1 MSEEQSKQ
9 PNSEQPKPE
18 KTPSATPQEKGAA
31 KPSLLQKVLGVVRSF
46 LPEAISQKLPD
57 GVLAGAIAAIF
68 LLLLTLPLVLPTG
81 DGATEV
87 AEVAAIEEPQLPPEA
102 IAPEE
107 SPLPVEE
114 VSPEISLS
122 EEIAED
128 EPSSSTLVAPEPTE
142 PIEVTPAPVPKLTPE
157 QYLVV
162 AIKHQIS
169 DITNQYGG
177 GVIESIEV
185 NFPASLL
192 VVQLSNDWYDLDE
205 TEQDEL
211 ANKMFQQARD
221 LDFKKL
227 EAVDPEGVLL
237 AREPVIG
244 SEMIIM
250 QRSLWEL

>member
-1 MSEEQSKQ
+1 MSEEQPKQ
-9 PNSEQPKPE
+9 PNSEQPKSQ
-18 KTPSATPQEKGAA
+18 KAPSTTPQEKGTA
-31 KPSLLQKVLGVVRSF
+31 KPSLFQRVLGVVRSF

-57 GVLAGAIAAIF
+57 GILAGAIAAIF
-68 LLLLTLPLVLPTG
+68 LLLLTLPLVLPTVEEV
-81 DGATEV
+81 TEV
-87 AEVAAIEEPQLPPEA
+87 AEVAAIEEPQLPA

-107 SPLPVEE
+107 SPLSVEE
-114 VSPEISLS
+114 VSPELSLS

-128 EPSSSTLVAPEPTE
+128 ELSSSTLVAPEPTE
-142 PIEVTPAPVPKLTPE
+142 PVEVTPAPAPKLTPE

-162 AIKHQIS
+162 AIQNQIS

-205 TEQDEL
+205 AEQDEL
-211 ANKMFQQARD
+211 ANQMFQQAQK

-244 SEMIIM
+244 SEMIIV
-250 QRSLWEL
+250 QRSLWEM

>member
-9 PNSEQPKPE
+9 PNSEQPKSQ
-18 KTPSATPQEKGAA
+18 KTPSTTPQEKASPQ
-31 KPSLLQKVLGVVRSF
+31 PSLFQRVLGVVRSF

-57 GVLAGAIAAIF
+57 GILAGAIAAIF
-68 LLLLTLPLVLPTG
+68 LLLLTLPLVLPPTEEG
-81 DGATEV
+81 TTEV
-87 AEVAAIEEPQLPPEA
+87 AEVATIEEPQLPA

-107 SPLPVEE
+107 SPLSVEE
-114 VSPEISLS
+114 VSPELSLS

-128 EPSSSTLVAPEPTE
+128 ELSSSTLVAPEPTE
-142 PIEVTPAPVPKLTPE
+142 PVEVTPAPAPKLTPE

-162 AIKHQIS
+162 AIQNQIS

-205 TEQDEL
+205 AEQDEL
-211 ANKMFQQARD
+211 ANQMFQQAQK

-244 SEMIIM
+244 SEMIIV
-250 QRSLWEL
+250 QRSLWEM